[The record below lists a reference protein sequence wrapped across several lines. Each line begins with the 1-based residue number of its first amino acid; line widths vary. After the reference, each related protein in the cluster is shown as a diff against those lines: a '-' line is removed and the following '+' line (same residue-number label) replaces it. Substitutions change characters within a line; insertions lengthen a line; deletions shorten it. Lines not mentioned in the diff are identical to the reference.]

1 MTDQLMGLHR
11 RLERLGVDALLFS
24 TSEAVTSVNVRHLSG
39 FTGSEAAI
47 LITLTERHLYTDGRY
62 KTQATQETQGF
73 RVHVVRN
80 KLDSLA
86 RSIGVAGIRKLG
98 IEASRVSHE
107 FVTSLMRR
115 VPQLEP
121 VPVSRNFLDDL
132 RVHKSATEKTLITKA
147 AEIASAAC
155 LSVLATGMTGKRE
168 VEVAAALETEF
179 RRRGA
184 EKVAFDTIVASGPRS
199 ALPHGQAAERVIGRG
214 ELIVVDYGCRYCG
227 YHSDETITAV
237 TADSPSSEQKKIH
250 RAVYEAHM
258 RALDRIK
265 PGVFARQIDA
275 IARQV
280 IDKSGYGK
288 YFLHGLGHGVGLEI
302 HEPPYLSP
310 RGRGPLEEGMV
321 FTVEPGIY
329 IEGLGGIRLESL
341 IYLDRNGPEVLSQMP
356 KDLIPV
362 A

>member
-1 MTDQLMGLHR
+1 MTELLFGLHR
-11 RLERLGVDALLFS
+11 RLERLGVEALLFS
-24 TSEAVTSVNVRHLSG
+24 TSESVTSVNVRHLSG

-47 LITLTERHLYTDGRY
+47 LITLTERHLFTDGRY
-62 KTQATQETQGF
+62 KTQAAQETVGF
-73 RVHVVRN
+73 RIHVVRN

-86 RSIGVAGIRKLG
+86 RSIAAARVKRLG
-98 IEASRVSHE
+98 IEASRLSHE

-121 VPVSRNFLDDL
+121 VPVSRIFLDDL
-132 RVHKSATEKTLITKA
+132 RVHKCSEEKALIEKA
-147 AEIASAAC
+147 AEIASSAC
-155 LSVLATGMTGKRE
+155 RTVLASGLAGRQE
-168 VEVAAALETEF
+168 VEVAAELELEF

-199 ALPHGQAAERVIGRG
+199 ALPHGLAADRVIGHG
-214 ELIVVDYGCRYCG
+214 ELIVIDYGCRFAG
-227 YHSDETITAV
+227 YHSDETVTAV
-237 TADSPSSEQKKIH
+237 TGSASEDQKKIH

-265 PGVFARQIDA
+265 PGVNARQVDA

-280 IDKSGYGK
+280 IENAGYGK

-310 RGRGPLEEGMV
+310 RGKGALETGMV

-329 IEGLGGIRLESL
+329 IEGLGGVRLESL
-341 IYLDRNGPEVLSQMP
+341 VYLDNNGPEVLSQMP
-356 KDLIPV
+356 KDLISV